1 MYFLPP
7 RRYFEYNVVKKD
19 IDKSLS
25 YVLLLSV
32 DHKWKVSITEWHDG
46 VIDTAGVLAHE
57 IGHSLGLK
65 HDFKMTGRNRG
76 TRYDKQ
82 GKRCTGIQGLM
93 GYGNRRR
100 INKFTS
106 CSKEDFEDWYHWNI
120 KNYGS
125 FCIAENC
132 SK

>member
-1 MYFLPP
+1 M
-7 RRYFEYNVVKKD
+7 
-19 IDKSLS
+19 I
-25 YVLLLSV
+25 
-32 DHKWKVSITEWHDG
+32 G
-46 VIDTAGVLAHE
+46 TAGVLAHE

-93 GYGNRRR
+93 GYGKRRR

-120 KNYGS
+120 KSYGS
-125 FCIAENC
+125 FCITENC
-132 SK
+132 SKIFN

>member
-1 MYFLPP
+1 M
-7 RRYFEYNVVKKD
+7 
-19 IDKSLS
+19 
-25 YVLLLSV
+25 
-32 DHKWKVSITEWHDG
+32 SITEWHNG
-46 VIDTAGVLAHE
+46 VIDTSGVLAHE

-100 INKFTS
+100 INKFTT

-120 KNYGS
+120 KSYGS
-125 FCIAENC
+125 FCIEENC
-132 SK
+132 SKHIQVMRNIYKYHQRVEHVTIY